1 MGMRDWLIIIVIVGI
16 VIILADGY
24 RRKHKNSIRMKLDKN
39 IPPADAFEDDPL
51 ERAELPNGG
60 ARVLDRYGKPLDSY
74 ADAESDDDEEYDDY
88 YDEQENTEQAREY
101 IKDKDNV
108 PVLMDA
114 IDIAGTESKKEPE
127 VKARHHNDASVNA
140 YADET
145 IEEADESFET
155 DSTVDNSYAD
165 DDENIAGYDSAESD
179 DEPQYADSSDYE
191 PEPVTHVSTDEYA
204 DEAYDDDDISNDEI
218 VSRVRVNHR
227 DMATEKPRQNRQ
239 GRIEPSMGE
248 MEPLSAEDLEDRP
261 AHLREP
267 KKQDKKAKKSRFFKS
282 GKTEEITEKKKEKG
296 KGKEEKKDPAV
307 VQTELFS
314 DTPEDYFQEDEEDA
328 QAVEP
333 EEVIVINVMARKD
346 EYFSGKDLLPII
358 LQQGMQLGK
367 MSIFHKHADGDG
379 NSPVM
384 FSMANMVKPGTFDIS
399 QMDEFT
405 TPGVSFFLQLPN
417 SLGNMK
423 CFEQMLKAANH
434 IRETLHGELKDE
446 HRSVITR
453 QTIEHCRQ
461 RIQDFELAQLSKK

>member
-39 IPPADAFEDDPL
+39 IPPADSFEDDPL

-60 ARVLDRYGKPLDSY
+60 ARVLDRHGKPLGAY
-74 ADAESDDDEEYDDY
+74 ADAESDDDEDYDDDY

-101 IKDKDNV
+101 INDKDNV

-114 IDIAGTESKKEPE
+114 IDIAGTESKNEPE

-261 AHLREP
+261 AHLREL

-282 GKTEEITEKKKEKG
+282 GKAEAVAEKN
-296 KGKEEKKDPAV
+296 KGKEKDSAV

-314 DTPEDYFQEDEEDA
+314 DTPEDYFQEDQEDA

>member
-1 MGMRDWLIIIVIVGI
+1 
-16 VIILADGY
+16 
-24 RRKHKNSIRMKLDKN
+24 
-39 IPPADAFEDDPL
+39 
-51 ERAELPNGG
+51 
-60 ARVLDRYGKPLDSY
+60 
-74 ADAESDDDEEYDDY
+74 
-88 YDEQENTEQAREY
+88 
-101 IKDKDNV
+101 
-108 PVLMDA
+108 MDA
-114 IDIAGTESKKEPE
+114 IDIAGGIESKKEPE
-127 VKARHHNDASVNA
+127 AKARHHDDADVSEYA
-140 YADET
+140 YET
-145 IEEADESFET
+145 TEEAEET
-155 DSTVDNSYAD
+155 SETGSISNKTY
-165 DDENIAGYDSAESD
+165 SD
-179 DEPQYADSSDYE
+179 DEEEQYADSSDYE
-191 PEPVTHVSTDEYA
+191 PETVTHVSADEYA

-227 DMATEKPRQNRQ
+227 DTATEKPRQVRQ

-267 KKQDKKAKKSRFFKS
+267 KKQDKKTKKSRFFKS
-282 GKTEEITEKKKEKG
+282 GKAEEITEKKKEKG
-296 KGKEEKKDPAV
+296 KGKEKKNDSAV

-314 DTPEDYFQEDEEDA
+314 DTPEDYFQEDEEDT

-333 EEVIVINVMARKD
+333 EEVIVINVMAKKD

-379 NSPVM
+379 NGPIM

>member
-39 IPPADAFEDDPL
+39 IPAADSFEDDPL

-60 ARVLDRYGKPLDSY
+60 ARVLDRHGKPLGAY
-74 ADAESDDDEEYDDY
+74 ADAESDDDEDYDDDY

-101 IKDKDNV
+101 INDKDNV

-114 IDIAGTESKKEPE
+114 IDIAGTESKNEPE
-127 VKARHHNDASVNA
+127 VKARNHNDASVNA

-145 IEEADESFET
+145 TEEADESFET

-261 AHLREP
+261 AHLREL

-282 GKTEEITEKKKEKG
+282 GKAEAVAEKN
-296 KGKEEKKDPAV
+296 KGKEKDSAV

-379 NSPVM
+379 NSPIM
-384 FSMANMVKPGTFDIS
+384 FSMANIVKPGTFDIS

>member
-39 IPPADAFEDDPL
+39 IPPADSFEDDPL

-60 ARVLDRYGKPLDSY
+60 ARVLDRHGKPLGAY
-74 ADAESDDDEEYDDY
+74 ADAESDDDEDYDDDY

-101 IKDKDNV
+101 INDKDNV

-114 IDIAGTESKKEPE
+114 IDIAGTESKNEPE

-165 DDENIAGYDSAESD
+165 DDENIAGYDSTESD

-261 AHLREP
+261 AHLREL

-282 GKTEEITEKKKEKG
+282 GKAEAVAEKN
-296 KGKEEKKDPAV
+296 KGKEKDSAV

-314 DTPEDYFQEDEEDA
+314 DTPEDYFQEDQEDA

-379 NSPVM
+379 NSPIM

>member
-39 IPPADAFEDDPL
+39 IPPADSFEDDPL

-60 ARVLDRYGKPLDSY
+60 ARVLDRHGKPLGAY
-74 ADAESDDDEEYDDY
+74 ADAESDDDEDYDDDY

-101 IKDKDNV
+101 INDKDNV

-114 IDIAGTESKKEPE
+114 IDIAGTESKNEPE

-261 AHLREP
+261 AHLREL

-282 GKTEEITEKKKEKG
+282 GKAEAGAEKN
-296 KGKEEKKDPAV
+296 KGKEKDSAV

-379 NSPVM
+379 NSPIM

>member
-60 ARVLDRYGKPLDSY
+60 ARVLDRYGKPLESY
-74 ADAESDDDEEYDDY
+74 ADAESDDDADYDDDY
-88 YDEQENTEQAREY
+88 YDEQENTDQAEY
-101 IKDKDNV
+101 INDKDNV

-114 IDIAGTESKKEPE
+114 IDIAGTESKNEPE
-127 VKARHHNDASVNA
+127 AIARHHDDAGVNA

-145 IEEADESFET
+145 TEEAEESFET

-165 DDENIAGYDSAESD
+165 DDENIAGYGSAESD

-282 GKTEEITEKKKEKG
+282 GKAEAVAEKN
-296 KGKEEKKDPAV
+296 KGKEKDSAV

-314 DTPEDYFQEDEEDA
+314 DTPEDYFQEDQEDA